1 MDEQELV
8 RRAGGGDVAA
18 FNALVERYQDLAYG
32 VAYRTLGDPEA
43 AADATQ
49 DAFLSAY
56 NAIRGFRGGS
66 FKAWLLRIVTNAC
79 YDHGRRAARRPS
91 ASLDAIL
98 ESPDGEDAL
107 LDPAPLPEG
116 VALRGE
122 LVRVIEASLMELP
135 IEQRTVVVLADLHG
149 LSYDEIAEAT
159 ATSLGTVKSRLSR
172 GRLHLRDRILRRA
185 PELSPREDRPGT

>member
-1 MDEQELV
+1 LDEQGLV
-8 RRAGGGDVAA
+8 TRAGGGDVAA

-66 FKAWLLRIVTNAC
+66 FRAWLLRIVTNAC

-91 ASLDAIL
+91 ASLDAIVEL
-98 ESPDGEDAL
+98 AGGEDAL
-107 LDPAPLPEG
+107 VDPAPLPDN

-135 IEQRTVVVLADLHG
+135 IEQRTVVVMADLHG
-149 LSYDEIAEAT
+149 LSYGEIAEAT

-172 GRLHLRDRILRRA
+172 GRLHLRDRLLRRA